1 MTDNSTVML
10 SDCSQFA
17 VRLPKEIREKVR
29 EEARRRLVSQ
39 SDVVRE
45 AVLDY
50 FAKRSQQPTEE
61 PAQ

>member
-1 MTDNSTVML
+1 ML

-50 FAKRSQQPTEE
+50 FAKRTQQPSEE
-61 PAQ
+61 TAQ